1 MNVLKGNL
9 KIIDMNKKEQIIN
22 TVTVNGCREWTDA
35 RVNQAMDEYAEY
47 VAKKAWTAGYYSSDE
62 NNDLN
67 FKEWFEQFKAKQ
79 DG

>member
-1 MNVLKGNL
+1 
-9 KIIDMNKKEQIIN
+9 MNKKEQIIN

-47 VAKKAWTAGYYSSDE
+47 VAKKAYMAGAE
-62 NNDLN
+62 FIQGEQPLI
-67 FKEWFEQFKAKQ
+67 FTFWLKQFKAKQ